1 MSSQSHTNIQ
11 TEINVI
17 ISVHWLAVSVIPEWT
32 HQPSWPTAFHQ
43 SATVFSH
50 FSTPPK
56 VQLCSSDS
64 PPLCRCGEWVR
75 LTEDPASG
83 CCCLEEL
90 DRSMATSSSTSSSSS
105 ISRSRSSSGS
115 TSWAS
120 LRPHRSEVP
129 QKGLQRVGSDSEG
142 LKHFLDISNDFLCI
156 PALRDGHSV
165 QSASSSFVF
174 AMIRQKQCGNKLNI
188 HQFMCSLLS

>member
-1 MSSQSHTNIQ
+1 MLLFLFIGWLFLSSLN
-11 TEINVI
+11 EPINLLGPLHFIKVPL
-17 ISVHWLAVSVIPEWT
+17 SSVISRP
-32 HQPSWPTAFHQ
+32 H
-43 SATVFSH
+43 
-50 FSTPPK
+50 PK

-115 TSWAS
+115 ASWAS

-142 LKHFLDISNDFLCI
+142 LKHFLDISSDFLCI
-156 PALRDGHSV
+156 PA
-165 QSASSSFVF
+165 
-174 AMIRQKQCGNKLNI
+174 
-188 HQFMCSLLS
+188 

>member
-1 MSSQSHTNIQ
+1 MLLFLFIGWLFLSSLN
-11 TEINVI
+11 EPINLLGPLHFIKVPL
-17 ISVHWLAVSVIPEWT
+17 SSVISRP
-32 HQPSWPTAFHQ
+32 H
-43 SATVFSH
+43 
-50 FSTPPK
+50 PK

-115 TSWAS
+115 ASWAS

-142 LKHFLDISNDFLCI
+142 LKHFLDISSDFLCI
-156 PALRDGHSV
+156 PAWRDGHSV
-165 QSASSSFVF
+165 QSASSSFIF
-174 AMIRQKQCGNKLNI
+174 AMIQQKQCGNRLNLY
-188 HQFMCSLLS
+188 QFMCSLLT